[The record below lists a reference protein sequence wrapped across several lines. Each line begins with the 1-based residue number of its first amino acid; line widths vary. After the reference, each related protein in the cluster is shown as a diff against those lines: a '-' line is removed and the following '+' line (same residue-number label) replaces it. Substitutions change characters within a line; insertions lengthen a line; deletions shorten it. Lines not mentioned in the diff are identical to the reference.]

1 MMNIVLNGEKL
12 TALPLNSRT
21 KQGCLFS
28 PFLVD
33 IVLKVLAG
41 AIRQGLKGVT
51 NNKAVKMSSFAD
63 DTILYTKGSKD
74 FTRKLLQLTNIS
86 CRVAG

>member
-12 TALPLNSRT
+12 TALPLNSRK

-33 IVLKVLAG
+33 TVLEVLAG

-51 NNKAVKMSSFAD
+51 NNKEVKTSSFAD
-63 DTILYTKGSKD
+63 DTILYTKGPKD
-74 FTRKLLQLTNIS
+74 FTRKLLQLANIS
-86 CRVAG
+86 WRVAG